1 MPGKEAEGLATKDA
15 VTDSVP
21 RCVVPHILKPLY
33 QAAEKKLWLYYVTK
47 NIIIY

>member
-21 RCVVPHILKPLY
+21 RCVVPHILKSFD
-33 QAAEKKLWLYYVTK
+33 QAAEKSCGCTMTK